1 MWNEFKNFAFK
12 GNVMD
17 LAVAV
22 VLGAAFSAIINA
34 LVADIIMPVI
44 GVIIGGVDFTEL
56 VFTVGRA
63 SIKYGLVIQQI
74 IDFFLI
80 AFSLFIVI
88 KCVNR
93 MNSKMDALLGKKKE
107 EEQPKPPTQE
117 ELLTEIRD
125 MMKEEKKSA

>member
-1 MWNEFKNFAFK
+1 MWNDFKNFAFK

-34 LVADIIMPVI
+34 LVADIIMPII

-56 VFTVGRA
+56 VVTVGNA
-63 SIKYGLVIQQI
+63 SIKYGLVIQQV

-88 KCVNR
+88 RCVNKMNKR
-93 MNSKMDALLGKKKE
+93 MESLLGIEKKE
-107 EEQPKPPTQE
+107 EPAKPTQE